1 MSVRY
6 GGQELLRLPAGRQRA
21 GAGRG
26 WTVQVPEYVTME
38 LERQG
43 YR

>member
-6 GGQELLRLPAGRQRA
+6 GGQELLRQTIDGREL
-21 GAGRG
+21 AGRG
-26 WTVQVPEYVTME
+26 WTVQVPEAATME
-38 LERQG
+38 LEHQG